1 MQLFPFRHSHQIIFR
16 FREDLNPHLSR
27 SWIEIFALSP
37 SENVPSPDATLL
49 SRYQWP
55 EHTCSANVTAMPE
68 YVHCPVQK

>member
-27 SWIEIFALSP
+27 SRIEIFALSQ

-49 SRYQWP
+49 SRYRGGYK
-55 EHTCSANVTAMPE
+55 VTVPRGNQSSGA
-68 YVHCPVQK
+68 